1 MTDDPKTPDQPN
13 DDQSSDDRH
22 SDEHPL
28 ASPTELA
35 GSTEGAIAAEFA
47 ARDAEEALE
56 ADAAG
61 AMAGAELEEDTLPLD
76 GE

>member
-1 MTDDPKTPDQPN
+1 MSAISKT
-13 DDQSSDDRH
+13 
-22 SDEHPL
+22 EHPL

-47 ARDAEEALE
+47 ARDVEEAIEAEEE
-56 ADAAG
+56 AIDA
-61 AMAGAELEEDTLPLD
+61 EREEKSLPLD